1 MKSEYLVL
9 LPDDICCSLQSF
21 SAIALKTKKR
31 MTKTSSQLKAP
42 VLITN
47 FETSDVLSA
56 VIAGRDGVVP
66 NELNTS
72 RDYIK
77 SGKLKSNYS

>member
-1 MKSEYLVL
+1 
-9 LPDDICCSLQSF
+9 
-21 SAIALKTKKR
+21 

-42 VLITN
+42 VLNTN

-56 VIAGRDGVVP
+56 LIAGRDGVVP
-66 NELNTS
+66 NKLNTS

-77 SGKLKSNYS
+77 SGKLKSKQFTNQNFFHRLLIHFLVR

>member
-1 MKSEYLVL
+1 
-9 LPDDICCSLQSF
+9 
-21 SAIALKTKKR
+21 

-42 VLITN
+42 VLIITN

-56 VIAGRDGVVP
+56 LMAGRDGVVP
-66 NELNTS
+66 NKLNTS

>member
-1 MKSEYLVL
+1 
-9 LPDDICCSLQSF
+9 
-21 SAIALKTKKR
+21 

-47 FETSDVLSA
+47 FETSDVLNA
-56 VIAGRDGVVP
+56 LIAGRDGVVP
-66 NELNTS
+66 NKLNTS

-77 SGKLKSNYS
+77 SGQLKSNYS